1 MSLLCLEIHNF
12 SDQTRASEV
21 HAAEGQIK
29 KGKDL
34 ESDFLDS
41 DQRKSELKKNGS
53 KTELPP
59 LTSDKDVVQTK
70 TRNQTG
76 KPRQSQSGPLMPGTV
91 LSHSTSE
98 RARNIER
105 FLCLYYILTT

>member
-12 SDQTRASEV
+12 SDQTRASE
-21 HAAEGQIK
+21 GQIK

-34 ESDFLDS
+34 ESGLLDS
-41 DQRKSELKKNGS
+41 DQRKNELKKNGS

-70 TRNQTG
+70 TRNLTG

-91 LSHSTSE
+91 LSHSTAE

-105 FLCLYYILTT
+105 FLCLYYIQTT